1 MAVDD
6 TWYLSQKVGGK
17 RVPSAKYGRGKRWRV
32 RYRDDTGTPKERL
45 FERQAD
51 AEAFDA
57 SVRTDVARGQYVD
70 PELGRTTLG
79 QFAER
84 WRDNQIHRV
93 STAERVESAF
103 RLHVDPILGRLKLAE
118 VRRSHIQAWVKD
130 RTAVLAPST
139 LALVYRYLVGVFTAA
154 VDDRA
159 IATSPCHNIKL
170 PEVDHGERVI
180 PTHAQVHALAAALPD
195 WMSGMVWP
203 AAGCGLRLG
212 ETWGLELERLDF
224 LRREV
229 DVVQQLV
236 PGGHIGPLK
245 TRDSRRKVEMGTVVA
260 EKLARHLELHPP
272 RTVTIEDRTDPRR
285 PVTREATLVFT
296 TPTGRPIVRGMPF
309 NQPWNRAAAEAGV
322 PDLTYHGLRHYFA
335 TVLIH
340 RGASVKTV
348 QKALGHSRPS
358 ITLDT
363 YTHDWPDALDRIR
376 NLIDDA
382 LGDPLAQIGPN
393 IERLA

>member
-6 TWYLSQKVGGK
+6 TWYLAQKVEGK
-17 RVPSAKYGRGKRWRV
+17 RVPSAKHGRGRRWRV
-32 RYRDDTGTPKERL
+32 RYRDDTGAPTEKL
-45 FERQAD
+45 FHRQAD

-57 SVRTDVARGQYVD
+57 EVRTDVARGQYVD
-70 PELGRTTLG
+70 PELGRTTLA

-84 WRDNQIHRV
+84 WRGNQIHRA
-93 STAERVESAF
+93 STADRVETAF

-118 VRRSHIQAWVKD
+118 VRRSHVQAWVKD

-170 PEVDHGERVI
+170 PEVDHDERVI
-180 PTHAQVHALAAALPD
+180 PTPAQVYALADALPG
-195 WMSGMVWP
+195 WMSGLVWP

-212 ETWGLELERLDF
+212 ETWGLELEHVDF
-224 LRREV
+224 MHREIH
-229 DVVQQLV
+229 VVQQLA
-236 PGGHIGPLK
+236 PGGYIGPPK
-245 TRDSRRKVEMGTVVA
+245 TRDSRRSVEMGTVVA

-272 RTVTIEDRTDPRR
+272 RTVSIEDRTDPRR

-296 TPTGRPIVRGMPF
+296 TPTGRPVIRGAPF
-309 NQPWNRAAAEAGV
+309 NQPWNRAATAAGA

-335 TVLIH
+335 TALIH

-376 NLIDDA
+376 NLVDDA
-382 LGDPLAQIGPN
+382 LSDPRAQFGPN
-393 IERLA
+393 SGRLA